1 MKEYAIY
8 SSNLND
14 SLAFYRTLFDRM
26 PVELNTQRLVFV
38 VEDFRLEISEAAGNE
53 AHMLTY
59 PMLDKTQ
66 LISVHER
73 MKRFRSVERFRS
85 DCQELNQ
92 SFGLKDPD
100 GNRWKVG
107 DPSAVIH
114 FDQCYFN

>member
-1 MKEYAIY
+1 MKEYLIY
-8 SSNLND
+8 SKNLNN
-14 SLAFYRTLFDRM
+14 SLAFYRALFDRM
-26 PVELNTQRLVFV
+26 PVELSTQRLVFV
-38 VEDFRLEISEAAGNE
+38 VEDFRLEISEAAGSE

-59 PMLDKTQ
+59 PLWDKTQ
-66 LISVHER
+66 LISIHER

-85 DCQELNQ
+85 DCQELSQ